1 MADRNR
7 LSVPQIR
14 IIIDDVEQ
22 RHDVNDN
29 DYDDDGD
36 RHGRRRTING
46 FCDSYDE
53 DNNRDWNRQYQHDNY
68 EDEDNITEV
77 DPGQRFDIIYWFGH
91 NVVLS
96 FLYLFW

>member
-22 RHDVNDN
+22 RQDCNDN

-36 RHGRRRTING
+36 RYCRRRTING
-46 FCDSYDE
+46 FCGNYDE
-53 DNNRDWNRQYQHDNY
+53 DDNRDWNRQYQDDNY
-68 EDEDNITEV
+68 EDENNINEV
-77 DPGQRFDIIYWFGH
+77 DTSQRFDIIC
-91 NVVLS
+91 
-96 FLYLFW
+96 